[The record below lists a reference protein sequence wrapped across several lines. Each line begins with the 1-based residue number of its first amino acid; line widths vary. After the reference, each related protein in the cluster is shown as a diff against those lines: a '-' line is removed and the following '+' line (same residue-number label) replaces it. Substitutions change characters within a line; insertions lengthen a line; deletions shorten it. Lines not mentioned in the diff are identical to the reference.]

1 MASYFKCSAIMLLL
15 SFVISVSLAGAE
27 DRDLTGKSSGA
38 ADVPSGSTDTAS
50 GTIQP
55 AGGSKVVVE
64 IPRSQWCQCVRG
76 LLGVEG
82 GNIEGCVKSGV
93 SEEKLKI
100 FKSRGTGDGRSNSV
114 SFLLSFAGCTETE
127 NENVGS
133 LSFNVGWQERP
144 ARPSAAQAES
154 SAQHPDQSLT
164 PVSCSA
170 GGIARIEATLYS
182 SPKKKL
188 ATAGPWNCSNLVGTL
203 NNIPVGSGIR
213 LVITGK
219 NESGDVLYR
228 GERTGIAVNYHQTA
242 AIGTIAAPP
251 FTPVLSSPE
260 NAAMLGSGLVNFA
273 WIGASGAT
281 SYRIQ
286 IANNPNFTFAIDTAA
301 AAAAY
306 KAGKALT
313 SGTYF
318 WRVKARDDLNNSSEW
333 SSPGTIT
340 VDADPPINTTG
351 KKFINTGAEAT
362 NSNAVTLTISAMKKN
377 GAGIT
382 AYYISE
388 QSKKPEAGKTGWTA
402 IASTMTYTA
411 DVPYVMSKRDGNK
424 TIYVWFKDALGHISQ
439 VKNSTIIIDTNLP
452 RATITSHPAHPTKS
466 TMANFAFVSTKARS
480 KFQCKLDDGVYS
492 ACTST
497 KSFESLLEGSH
508 TFSVKA
514 SDAVGNTDLTPAS
527 FTWTVDLTPPR
538 TTITSKPQYKT
549 DSDSAPFS
557 FASSEAG
564 STFQCRLDGND
575 FSRCVSPNTYTGL
588 DKGSH
593 TFTVKATDAAGNIEQ
608 TPPQYTWTIIESFTA
623 AITEHP
629 SDPSRPESN
638 SFSFTSNRDGA
649 TFQCQL
655 DNGEYATCSSPATYP
670 GLTEDSHTFSVK
682 AIEATG
688 KEESEPAKY
697 SWTVRLPLS
706 AKTGIAN
713 MFDGAAI
720 PDSPA
725 FAALGVTPPL
735 ITRPA
740 SPHKLA
746 FSVVEGF
753 DQNGKIQSGIAADMS
768 PYLLLREKDL
778 TLEKFQ
784 NSTRAQGLSRIQLSF
799 AATKGA
805 VENDTATRLATS
817 VRWTIWDDGDIRL
830 DKDLLACINGETQ
843 ESSDSHPDGTA
854 SGQTGSGSGSVR
866 PFTEDASL
874 ETRINLC
881 RQESLKRNWN
891 KSAADV
897 GIAPS
902 WIDKNGAGSSL
913 STNGYSAWASVSYG
927 FGRFEQ
933 LKNNSQIT
941 FLARYRKDEAVPAP
955 DAQDLFLL
963 RDRFSLGFQYRY
975 GDPQRTFLLQ
985 GLYMQSKTEGQGAN
999 SSFPLSFGTEFKIT
1013 NNVWIVL
1020 EAGGFMKFSSSQEN
1034 PSFITAQ
1041 IKWAPY

>member
-1 MASYFKCSAIMLLL
+1 MSMASYFKCSAIMLLF

-27 DRDLTGKSSGA
+27 DRDLTGTSTGA
-38 ADVPSGSTDTAS
+38 ADVLSGPTDTAS
-50 GTIQP
+50 GTKQP

-133 LSFNVGWQERP
+133 LAFNVGWQDRP
-144 ARPSAAQAES
+144 VRTSTPQAE
-154 SAQHPDQSLT
+154 SAQHPDQSLA

-203 NNIPVGSGIR
+203 NNIPVGSGIK

-228 GERTGIAVNYHQTA
+228 GERTGIAVNYHQTSDL
-242 AIGTIAAPP
+242 GTVAAPP
-251 FTPVLSSPE
+251 FTPLLSSPA

-306 KAGKALT
+306 KSGKALT

-333 SSPGTIT
+333 SSPGSITI
-340 VDADPPINTTG
+340 DAEPPINTTG
-351 KKFINTGAEAT
+351 KKFINTGTEAT
-362 NSNAVTLTISAMKKN
+362 NSNTVSLTISAMKKK
-377 GAGIT
+377 GSGIT

-388 QSKKPEAGKTGWTA
+388 QQKKPEADKTGWTA

-411 DVPYVMSKRDGNK
+411 DVPYVLSKRDGNK

-439 VKNSTIIIDTNLP
+439 VKSSTIIVDTNLP
-452 RATITSHPAHPTKS
+452 RATITSHPAHPTNS
-466 TMANFAFVSTKARS
+466 TKANFAFISSKARS

-497 KSFESLLEGSH
+497 KSYEGLLEGSH
-508 TFSVKA
+508 TFSVKV
-514 SDAVGNTDLTPAS
+514 SDAIGNTDLTPAS
-527 FTWTVDLTPPR
+527 YTWTIDLTPPR
-538 TTITSKPQYKT
+538 TTITSKPQNRT
-549 DSDSAPFS
+549 DSDSASFS
-557 FASSEAG
+557 FTSSKAG
-564 STFQCRLDGND
+564 STFQCRIDGNEYT
-575 FSRCVSPNTYTGL
+575 RCISPNTYTGL
-588 DKGSH
+588 SKGSH
-593 TFTVKATDAAGNIEQ
+593 TFTVKATDAAGIIEL
-608 TPPQYTWTIIESFTA
+608 TPPQYTWTIVESFTV

-649 TFQCQL
+649 AFQCQL
-655 DNGEYATCSSPATYP
+655 DSGEYAACTSPVTYTR
-670 GLTEDSHTFSVK
+670 LTEDSHTFSVK
-682 AIEATG
+682 AIDATG
-688 KEESEPAKY
+688 NEESEPALY
-697 SWTVRLPLS
+697 TWAVRLPLA
-706 AKTGIAN
+706 AKTGISN
-713 MFDGAAI
+713 MLDGVAI

-746 FSVVEGF
+746 FSLVEGF
-753 DQNGKIQSGIAADMS
+753 DQNGKIQSGIAVDMS
-768 PYLLLREKDL
+768 PYLLMREKEL
-778 TLEKFQ
+778 TLEKYQ
-784 NSTRAQGLSRIQLSF
+784 NSKGAQGLSRIQLSF
-799 AATKGA
+799 AVTRGA

-830 DKDLLACINGETQ
+830 DKDLLACINGDSR
-843 ESSDSHPDGTA
+843 ESSDPGPAGTA
-854 SGQTGSGSGSVR
+854 SGQTGSGSVR
-866 PFTEDASL
+866 PYTEDDSP
-874 ETRINLC
+874 EIRIKLC
-881 RQESLKRNWN
+881 RQESIKRNWN

-902 WIDKNGAGSSL
+902 WIDKGGSTGGSL

-927 FGRFEQ
+927 FDRFEQ

-941 FLARYRKDEAVPAP
+941 FLARYRKDETVPAP
-955 DAQDLFLL
+955 DLANLFLL
-963 RDRFSLGFQYRY
+963 RDRSSLGFQYRY
-975 GDPQRTFLLQ
+975 GDPERTFFFQ
-985 GLYMQSKTEGQGAN
+985 GLYLQSKTEGQGTN
-999 SSFPLSFGTEFKIT
+999 SSFPLSFGTDFKIIG
-1013 NNVWIVL
+1013 NVWIVL
-1020 EAGGFMKFSSSQEN
+1020 EAGGFMKHSSEEN

-1041 IKWAPY
+1041 IKWALY